1 MVTGESAG
9 KSAGDKA
16 AVAAQAD
23 SDMTTPAT
31 SDIMAG
37 KASGYSWYV
46 LGVLV
51 FIYML
56 NFIDRQIISILA
68 NDIKADLGL
77 TDADLGFLYGTAF
90 AVFYALFGIPFGKLA
105 DSWNRTWLM
114 TMGLALWSAMTALSG
129 LAQNGV
135 MLAAARLGVGIGEA
149 TASPSAYSLISD
161 WFPKKMRGTA
171 LAIYSAGLYLGGGIS
186 LAIGGLIVEQWNA
199 ANPGG
204 GVFGLVGW
212 QVAFMAV
219 GIPGLLLAVWVFTLR
234 EPVRGAIDGLPT
246 QPSAKPFAGFVQ
258 ELFAIIPPFT
268 LFSAARVG
276 GRTLAINIVAAA
288 AIALIAFGLIAATGS
303 VLQWV
308 AVAIGYYAIVS
319 WADTLRK
326 RDPAAFKLIW
336 GTPAFLYTIMG
347 YGCVAFISYSISFWA
362 APYAER
368 VLGESKSVIGW
379 YIGGGGA
386 AGGFLGVIIG
396 GRVSDWL
403 RERNPAGRI
412 LVVAFGLL
420 APAIPVV
427 IAFTTKDV
435 TLFYVLNFVISLFG
449 SSALGAAAAT
459 TQDLVLP
466 RMRGTATA
474 TFFLA
479 TTLFAL
485 ALGPYLAGYVSFKA
499 EDLSIGIMSVL
510 IAVPLGTVMLFMA
523 YRLVPKAESSLL
535 ERAAAVG
542 EPV

>member
-1 MVTGESAG
+1 MSDTANAG
-9 KSAGDKA
+9 
-16 AVAAQAD
+16 AD
-23 SDMTTPAT
+23 ARANGGKL
-31 SDIMAG
+31 IEG

-46 LGVLV
+46 LSVLV
-51 FIYML
+51 IIYML

-114 TMGLALWSAMTALSG
+114 TLGLSLWSAMTALSG

-186 LAIGGLIVEQWNA
+186 LAIGGLIVERWNA
-199 ANPGG
+199 AHPSGG
-204 GVFGLVGW
+204 AFGLVGW

-219 GIPGLLLAVWVFTLR
+219 GIPGLLLAIWVYSLR
-234 EPVRGAIDGLPT
+234 EPVRGAIDGMPT
-246 QPSAKPFAGFVQ
+246 KPVQKPFTGFVQ

-276 GRTLAINIVAAA
+276 GRTLLINIASAAI
-288 AIALIAFGLIAATGS
+288 IALIAGGLVYITGS
-303 VLQWV
+303 VLQWI

-386 AGGFLGVIIG
+386 MGGFLGVIIG

-412 LVVAFGLL
+412 LVIAFGLL
-420 APAIPVV
+420 APVV
-427 IAFTTKDV
+427 PILIAFSTSNIA
-435 TLFYVLNFVISLFG
+435 LFYTLNVVISLFG

-485 ALGPYLAGYVSFKA
+485 ALGPYLAGFVSTRA
-499 EDLSIGIMSVL
+499 ENLSTGIMSILVV
-510 IAVPLGTVMLFMA
+510 VPLGAIMLALA
-523 YRLVPKAESSLL
+523 YKMVPKAEESLL
-535 ERAAAVG
+535 ERARNVG